1 MDWFEIERKFLVS
14 ELPDNLDSYQHDEI
28 EQWYFVLEDNVE
40 ERIRHRWNRFYHTKK
55 VWHWEMR
62 EEYESK
68 ITKEEFNLLWPKTEW
83 KRIYKTRYI
92 IPYNNHKIELDIYH
106 DKLEWLIVCEVE
118 FNNEEE
124 SKKFKLPDRFWLEIT
139 NNNNYKNRNLIF
151 LDFDKINKIKN

>member
-14 ELPDNLDSYQHDEI
+14 ELPDNLENYQHDEI
-28 EQWYFVLEDNVE
+28 QQWYFVLEDNVE

-55 VWHWEMR
+55 VWHWEVR

-92 IPYNNHKIELDIYH
+92 IPYNNLKIELDIYH
-106 DKLEWLIVCEVE
+106 NKLEWLIVCEVE

-124 SKKFKLPDRFWLEIT
+124 SKNFKIPNRFWPEIT
-139 NNNNYKNRNLIF
+139 NNDNYKNRNLIF